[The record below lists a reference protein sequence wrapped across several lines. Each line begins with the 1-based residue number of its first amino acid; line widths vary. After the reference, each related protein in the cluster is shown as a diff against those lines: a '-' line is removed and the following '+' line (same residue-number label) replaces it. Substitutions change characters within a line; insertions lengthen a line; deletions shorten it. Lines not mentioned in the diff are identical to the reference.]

1 MKGREKEGK
10 RRHIIIYTR
19 AYGCARERKRRR
31 IKRKEEEGDT
41 KDETGEILTK
51 QGGRG
56 RERERGCKILET
68 SGERLVEKQGDHR
81 RETGRFS

>member
-19 AYGCARERKRRR
+19 AYECAREEKKRRR

-41 KDETGEILTK
+41 
-51 QGGRG
+51 
-56 RERERGCKILET
+56 
-68 SGERLVEKQGDHR
+68 
-81 RETGRFS
+81 

>member
-19 AYGCARERKRRR
+19 MRIRVRGKKRRR

-41 KDETGEILTK
+41 
-51 QGGRG
+51 
-56 RERERGCKILET
+56 
-68 SGERLVEKQGDHR
+68 
-81 RETGRFS
+81 